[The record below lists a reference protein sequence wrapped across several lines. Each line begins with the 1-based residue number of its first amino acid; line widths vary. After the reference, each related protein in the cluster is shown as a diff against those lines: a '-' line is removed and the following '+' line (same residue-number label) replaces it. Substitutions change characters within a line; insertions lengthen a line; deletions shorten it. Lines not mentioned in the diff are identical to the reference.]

1 MDVVLWA
8 QAVWDW
14 ATGAVDFIVTRFPS
28 YMEGVQFTVYATLGG
43 AALGFVL
50 AMLIGIAGTTRSR
63 VLRAVATVYTE
74 TFRGV
79 SALVLMFWAAFAIPT
94 VTPFTFEPLAA
105 GIVALGVNIGAY
117 GAEVVRAAINA
128 VPRAQVEATIALNM
142 TWARRMWSVVLPQA
156 WAQMLPT
163 FGNLIIEL
171 MKATA
176 VISLIGVT
184 DIMWSADLA
193 RSSTFE
199 TVYAYGWALVLYFVF
214 AQILVFLMRLLERH
228 ANRRLGRAPAKGG
241 FWSLLRPPSVSTTGG
256 AR

>member
-1 MDVVLWA
+1 MWA
-8 QAVWDW
+8 QTAWDW
-14 ATGAVDFIVTRFPS
+14 AVGAVEFIGTRFPS
-28 YMEGVQFTVYATLGG
+28 YLEGAKFTVLATLGG

-50 AMLIGIAGTTRSR
+50 AMVIGIAGTTRSR
-63 VLRAVATVYTE
+63 ALRAVATVYTE

-79 SALVLMFWAAFAIPT
+79 SALVLMFWAAFAIPN
-94 VTPFTFEPLAA
+94 VTSFTFEPLTA

-128 VPRAQVEATIALNM
+128 VPRSQVEATIALNM
-142 TWARRMWSVVLPQA
+142 TWTRRMWSVILPQA

-163 FGNLIIEL
+163 FGNLVIEL

-199 TVYAYGWALVLYFVF
+199 TVYAYGWALVMYFVF

-228 ANRRLGRAPAKGG
+228 ANRRLGRASGTG
-241 FWSLLRPPSVSTTGG
+241 FWSLLRPPSITTAGG